1 MRLVSAKPEK
11 SFAAPLNLEYRTNVM
26 LGSLEADLAFSN
38 ASMGAVHATSND
50 ALF

>member
-1 MRLVSAKPEK
+1 MRLVSANLEK
-11 SFAAPLNLEYRTNVM
+11 SFAEPLNLEYRTNMM

-38 ASMGAVHATSND
+38 ASMGAVHAISNN